1 LVSGILII
9 SRATF
14 LPADPFQFSENSALL
29 QLKQVACER
38 DDQLLFAPISMT
50 VKAGQIVQLEGPNGV
65 GKTSLL
71 RSICGL
77 SSRYRGEMLW
87 RGQPLAKMRADFAA
101 ESLYLGHHA
110 GLKAALN
117 SRENLLWWAAL
128 RGIDA
133 ETTADNALAQVGLAG
148 YELSPCYQ
156 LSAGQ
161 QRRVALARLF
171 LADVPLW
178 ILDEPFTAIDKH
190 GVAELESWLA
200 THAAN
205 GGAVLLTTHQPL
217 SMDVLIKVELSPADD
232 TEFDFAA
239 TDREAIYDR

>member
-1 LVSGILII
+1 MS
-9 SRATF
+9 
-14 LPADPFQFSENSALL
+14 ADQFQPSENPALL
-29 QLKQVACER
+29 QLQDVACER
-38 DDQLLFAPISMT
+38 DDQLLFAPISLA

-87 RGQPLAKMRADFAA
+87 RGQSLAKMRTDFAA

-117 SRENLLWWAAL
+117 ARENLLWWAAL

-133 ETTADNALAQVGLAG
+133 KATADNALAQVGLAG
-148 YELSPCYQ
+148 YELSPSYQ

-171 LADVPLW
+171 IADVPLW
-178 ILDEPFTAIDKH
+178 ILDEPFTAIDKT

-200 THAAN
+200 DHAKR
-205 GGAVLLTTHQPL
+205 GGAILLTTHQPL
-217 SMDVLIKVELSPADD
+217 AMDALIKVELSAADD
-232 TEFDFAA
+232 TELDFAA
-239 TDREAIYDR
+239 SSDREVAYDR

>member
-87 RGQPLAKMRADFAA
+87 RSQPLAKMR
-101 ESLYLGHHA
+101 
-110 GLKAALN
+110 
-117 SRENLLWWAAL
+117 
-128 RGIDA
+128 
-133 ETTADNALAQVGLAG
+133 
-148 YELSPCYQ
+148 
-156 LSAGQ
+156 AGQ

-200 THAAN
+200 AHAKN

>member
-1 LVSGILII
+1 M
-9 SRATF
+9 
-14 LPADPFQFSENSALL
+14 PADLLPTRESPVQLQPLL
-29 QLKQVACER
+29 QLHNVACER
-38 DDQLLFAPISMT
+38 DDQLLFAPISLAVNT
-50 VKAGQIVQLEGPNGV
+50 GQIVQLEGPNGV

-77 SSRYRGEMLW
+77 SSRYRGEMFW
-87 RGQPLAKMRADFAA
+87 RGQPLVQKRFEFAS

-117 SRENLLWWAAL
+117 ARENLLWWAAS

-133 ETTADNALAQVGLAG
+133 KPTADNALAEVGLAG

-178 ILDEPFTAIDKH
+178 ILDEPFTAIDKY
-190 GVAELESWLA
+190 GVAELESWLVA
-200 THAAN
+200 HAAR

-217 SMDVLIKVELSPADD
+217 SMDALVKVELSAADD
-232 TEFDFAA
+232 AEFFFAEN
-239 TDREAIYDR
+239 DIDNREVAYDR